1 MHNRI
6 LAVDDDI
13 DILKVLKA
21 NLEIHGYEVFCAEN
35 WESARQLLIEQ
46 SPDLI
51 ILDLMLP
58 DADGV
63 ELCRTIRKEH
73 AQVPIIMLT
82 ARDKISDK
90 VIGLESGADD
100 YVVKPFET
108 LELLAR
114 IRACLRRT
122 VTPAQEEKICIGN
135 IKVDFKK
142 RLVTV
147 SGRKADLTPKE
158 YDLLCFFIQHRGEA
172 VTREKI
178 RKSLW
183 KESQIYS
190 WSRVI
195 DVHIQHLRQKIEKD
209 PANPRHIITVP
220 SSGYR
225 FEDS

>member
-1 MHNRI
+1 MNNRI
-6 LAVDDDI
+6 LAVDDDD

-21 NLEIHGYEVFCAEN
+21 NLEIHGYEVDTAGN
-35 WESARQLLIEQ
+35 WENARRLL
-46 SPDLI
+46 SSMLPDLI

-58 DADGV
+58 DGDGV
-63 ELCRTIRKEH
+63 EICRTIRREH
-73 AQVPIIMLT
+73 SRIPIIMLT

-122 VTPAQEEKICIGN
+122 VATVKKDKVCIGQ

-147 SGRKADLTPKE
+147 SGRHVDLTPKE
-158 YDLLCFFIQHRGEA
+158 YDLLCFFIHHKGEA
-172 VTREKI
+172 ISREKI
-178 RKSLW
+178 RKSIW
-183 KESQIYS
+183 KESQLYS

-209 PANPRHIITVP
+209 PSNPTYIITVP
-220 SSGYR
+220 SAGYR
-225 FEDS
+225 FGD